1 MISQNAPSVKKME
14 FQKIVFL
21 PKESATLLLSKT
33 PIETLLM
40 EEQDH
45 VIQQLLLTHSAN
57 GQVPTVFP
65 KTAPPIPVNV
75 NQQLKEM
82 LTPKS
87 LVAQD

>member
-21 PKESATLLLSKT
+21 PKESATLLLSKM
-33 PIETLLM
+33 PIEILLR
-40 EEQDH
+40 EVQDH
-45 VIQQLLLTHSAN
+45 AIQQLLLTHSAN
-57 GQVPTVFP
+57 GQVPTAFR
-65 KTAPPIPVNV
+65 KTAPPIPVNA
-75 NQQLKEM
+75 NQQPKEM